1 MLKAKLP
8 IILKNFTITEEE
20 LEDILAKKASQFE
33 VDRESLKY
41 HFKVIRNQP

>member
-20 LEDILAKKASQFE
+20 ELEDITLKPKASQFE
-33 VDRESLKY
+33 LTENR
-41 HFKVIRNQP
+41 